1 LLLFLARSVGLAP
14 RVIGTLL
21 ALAAIGGFIGALIT
35 PVVGRRIGTGRT
47 FCVAAGATF
56 PFGLL
61 IPLTTRGTG
70 VIWYV
75 LGAGVVAAGIAATNI
90 TAFSFLLAI
99 CPNDL
104 LGRVSAVANVT
115 QTAGLVIGGLGGG
128 VLGDLLGVRPS
139 MWFIEGGLVAVA
151 ALVLASPLRH
161 VRDLPTEPG
170 ARSDVPAFTTD
181 G

>member
-1 LLLFLARSVGLAP
+1 M
-14 RVIGTLL
+14 
-21 ALAAIGGFIGALIT
+21 
-35 PVVGRRIGTGRT
+35 
-47 FCVAAGATF
+47 
-56 PFGLL
+56 L
-61 IPLTTRGTG
+61 IPLTTHDAG

-115 QTAGLVIGGLGGG
+115 QTAGLVIGGLAGG

-139 MWFIEGGLVAVA
+139 MWLVEGGLVAVA

-161 VRDLPTEPG
+161 VRDLPTEPA
-170 ARSDVPAFTTD
+170 ARRPAPTVTTD